1 MFGALVSSLRPHQ
14 WTKNLFVAAPLLFA
28 KHLTNLPLLG
38 RSLLAVF
45 AFCLLSGAVYLINDL
60 FDLEHDRAHPIKRLR
75 PMASGRLPLPV
86 AQTAAALLILASLG
100 LTALLGLPCFACAA
114 GYLIV
119 NLAYSLHLKHMP
131 FVDVLSIAAGFL
143 LRVLPG
149 ALALAVVASPWL
161 LICTFVLA
169 CLLGFGK
176 RAHELANAG
185 DTQRARA
192 RRPVLARYRLVSLI
206 TLLWVLAAAT
216 CVSYGLYTLSA
227 HTRSFF
233 GTSALVWTV
242 PFVVLGVLRF
252 LQLVRRHTRADSP
265 TDAML
270 GDWPFLLNGALWGLA
285 TALIIYGL

>member
-1 MFGALVSSLRPHQ
+1 MVAALFSSLRPHQ
-14 WTKNLFVAAPLLFA
+14 WTKNLFVAAPLLFS
-28 KHLTNLPLLG
+28 KQLTTLPLLL
-38 RSLLAVF
+38 RTLLAVV

-75 PMASGRLPLPV
+75 AIASGRLPLAA
-86 AQTAAALLILASLG
+86 AQTAAALLIVSSLG
-100 LTALLGLPCFACAA
+100 LAALLGLPCFACAA

-119 NLAYSLHLKHMP
+119 NLAYSLHLKHLP

-143 LRVLPG
+143 LRVLAG
-149 ALALAVVASPWL
+149 AVALAVVASPWL

-185 DTQRARA
+185 DPRRAGA
-192 RRPVLARYRLVSLI
+192 RRPVLARYRLGSLI
-206 TLLWVLAAAT
+206 ALLWALAAAT
-216 CVSYGLYTLSA
+216 CVSYGLYTVSS
-227 HTRSFF
+227 HTQRFF
-233 GTSALVWTV
+233 GTEALAWTV

-252 LQLVRRHTRADSP
+252 LQLVRRHTQAESP

-270 GDWPFLLNGALWGLA
+270 RDWPFLLNAALWGLS
-285 TALIIYGL
+285 TALVIYGL